1 MNASPQ
7 TLADARP
14 SRTAAGENFPVGSW
28 LLPAP
33 VRPTVAA
40 FYRFARAADD
50 VADSPDYAPATKI
63 ELLDAME
70 AGLLDRPAA
79 VSHPGVQFARDLR
92 AHLLGRGITLDHP
105 RHLLEAFRADALNRP
120 CRTWSDLFA
129 YCRFSAAPVGRFLLD
144 LHGED
149 RNAYPAADALCA
161 ALQVL
166 NHIQDCQADYRH
178 LKRVYIPTDWLAE
191 EGVAMDALL
200 APRCNPGLRRVLD
213 RVLDRVDALNAAA
226 RGLPTRIRQR
236 GLRMEATAIVII
248 AHRLAG
254 KLRRHDPLQRRVVLS
269 RATKLGAML
278 AGAIRGWPAP

>member
-1 MNASPQ
+1 MNASTE
-7 TLADARP
+7 TLANARP
-14 SRTAAGENFPVGSW
+14 SRTAEGENFPVGSW
-28 LLPAP
+28 LLPASM
-33 VRPTVAA
+33 RPTVAA

-50 VADSPDYAPATKI
+50 VADSPDYAAVTKI

-70 AGLLDRPAA
+70 AALLDRPAA
-79 VSHPGVQFARDLR
+79 VSHPGVQLARDLR
-92 AHLLGRGITLDHP
+92 AHLLDRGIALDHP

-120 CRTWSDLFA
+120 CRTWSDLLT

-178 LKRVYIPTDWLAE
+178 LKRVYVPTDWLAE

-200 APRCNPGLRRVLD
+200 APRCAPGLRRVLD
-213 RVLDRVDALNAAA
+213 RLLDRVDGLNVTA
-226 RGLPTRIRQR
+226 RDLPARITQR

-254 KLRRHDPLQRRVVLS
+254 KLRRRDPLRRRVALS
-269 RATKLGAML
+269 RATKLGAMF